1 MEPVSVEGFGGFW
14 SVTVPDRDRVR
25 LAPLAAHRVEEL
37 VDLTCRRL
45 AHMSRTE
52 AEWMFTAGDLMQGL
66 TVLAALDWHDRLVGW
81 AATAHPAFAPEGRS
95 FLRVVVGRE
104 REGQG
109 LGRTLRAA
117 TLEHLPPGTTT
128 LITGVYDDEPRALD
142 VARHWG
148 FGLVEHSIE
157 SELAL
162 DDLPEPVLPDGVT
175 LEEAP
180 DFGFDDRDAVEA
192 MLLRSQTNPEAQQGW
207 VFDLQKLASFV
218 TSKEIPICVL
228 ARVDGAPAGIT
239 VGAVAE
245 GVLSIAYSGVDPPL
259 RGRGLMRIIKQQ
271 AHRAAA
277 RAGATVSRTNN
288 EEHNVGIRRVNSELG
303 YVVRS
308 GVYRMSAPVAG

>member
-14 SVTVPDRDRVR
+14 SATVPDRDRVR

-52 AEWMFTAGDLMQGL
+52 AEWMFTAGDVMQGL
-66 TVLAALDWHDRLVGW
+66 TVLAALDRHDRLVGW

-95 FLRVVVGRE
+95 FLR
-104 REGQG
+104 
-109 LGRTLRAA
+109 
-117 TLEHLPPGTTT
+117 
-128 LITGVYDDEPRALD
+128 PRALA

-162 DDLPEPVLPDGVT
+162 DDLPEPVLPVGVT

-180 DFGFDDRDAVEA
+180 DFGFEDRDAVEA

-218 TSKEIPICVL
+218 TSKEVPICVL

-245 GVLSIAYSGVDPPL
+245 GVLSIAYSGVDPTL

-288 EEHNVGIRRVNSELG
+288 EEHNVGIRRVNAELG